1 MSMKINEETKYLNRK
16 AEAVHPAIIA
26 VWAALIAVAH
36 MLPTIPLVVTG
47 GSFTV
52 SAAFLPLAGIFF
64 GPFAGALCAA
74 IGGFIG
80 NLIAPQSAWL
90 GLGTFI
96 IGTTNAFTAGLISRG
111 KWLYGV
117 AVIIFGVILWFSTAI
132 GREAL
137 LYPGVVYTLG
147 IITAILGGLLGKRWL
162 AGKNRLLQLVAVWL
176 IAFAGFIGAAG
187 VGNYF
192 GIVVKQTP
200 VEIWNMLA
208 FVSPTERAIFS
219 LGSALIGVPLLAALP
234 KIGIFIGSS
243 NEEDV

>member
-1 MSMKINEETKYLNRK
+1 MNMKMNEEVKYLNKK
-16 AEAVHPAIIA
+16 AEAVHPAVIA
-26 VWAALIAVAH
+26 IWAALIAVAH
-36 MLPTIPLVVTG
+36 LLPTIPLVVTG

-64 GPFAGALCAA
+64 GPAAGALCAA

-96 IGTTNAFTAGLISRG
+96 IGTTNAFTTGLLSRG
-111 KWLYGV
+111 KWLQGV
-117 AVIIFGVILWFSTAI
+117 AVIILGVILWFTTAI

-137 LYPGVVYTLG
+137 LYPAVVYSLG
-147 IITAILGGLLGKRWL
+147 IIAAILGGLLGKRWL
-162 AGKNRLLQLVAVWL
+162 VSQKRVLQLVVVWL
-176 IAFAGFIGAAG
+176 IAFAGFIAAAG

-192 GIVVKQTP
+192 GIVVRQTP
-200 VEIWNMLA
+200 AEIWNMLA
-208 FVSPTERAIFS
+208 FVSPTERAVFS

-234 KIGIFIGSS
+234 KIGIFVGPSD
-243 NEEDV
+243 EEEI